1 MSVVLSEEIV
11 SIQNRLKEYDTT
23 FTDLMQ
29 MTVGEGFLSFGGTEF
44 LDKMFQ
50 GIPLQGKKIL
60 DVGCGLGGPARYLA
74 EKYDV
79 DIIGI
84 DIEPDV
90 IIKAQSIHAT
100 ASLKGTLSFSLVEK
114 NDFPFREASF
124 DLIFGNVSWLHVENK
139 PFFFKKLFPLLKTG
153 GYILSS
159 DWMHTTP
166 YYSEDLQRFLSI
178 DELNYS
184 LTTQRDY
191 EKALRDAGFEILFS
205 EDVSEFMIKEF
216 KVIYHSH
223 FGPLGEKIKKHYGE
237 AVYYTILHS
246 WLLQRLVFE
255 KGELQSYIVRA
266 LKP

>member
-1 MSVVLSEEIV
+1 MSTELSKKTV
-11 SIQNRLKEYDTT
+11 SIQNRPKEYDTT

-44 LDKMFQ
+44 LDKLFH
-50 GIPLQGKKIL
+50 GISLQGKKIL

-79 DIIGI
+79 EIIGI

-90 IIKAQSIHAT
+90 IMQAQSIHAV

-114 NDFPFREASF
+114 NDFPFREDSF

-139 PFFFKKLFPLLKTG
+139 PFFFKKLYPLLKTG
-153 GYILSS
+153 GYLLSS
-159 DWMHTTP
+159 DWMHRTP

-191 EKALRDAGFEILFS
+191 EMALKDAGFEVLSS
-205 EDVSEFMIKEF
+205 EDISEFMIKEF
-216 KVIYHSH
+216 KIIYHNH

-237 AVYYTILHS
+237 KVYHTILHS

-255 KGELQSYIVRA
+255 KGELQSYIIRA
-266 LKP
+266 LKR